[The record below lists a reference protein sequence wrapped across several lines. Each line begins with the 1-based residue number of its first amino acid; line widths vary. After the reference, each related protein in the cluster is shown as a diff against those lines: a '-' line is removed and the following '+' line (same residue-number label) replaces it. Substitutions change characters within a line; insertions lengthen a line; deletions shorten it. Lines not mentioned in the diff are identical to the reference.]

1 EHTMENER
9 PAWLPNDESLRAMFG
24 ETVAYPYYRLR
35 TTEYIARLLPRS
47 GACSIVDIG
56 AGDGYLGAILE
67 RFRPETSV
75 VGLETHIR
83 PLRRTDFK
91 LAKFDGL
98 AAPFADKSFDYALLC
113 NVLHHAG
120 DQGAL
125 LREALRLAR
134 RGVIIKDH
142 LADTRFQHFQLAVLD
157 VLGNRRFGAST
168 VGRYLSTDGW
178 ASLFHHAAARPVEQL
193 VGLSFRQ
200 GLLRA
205 VFRNRLEIMYVV
217 APAPAT

>member
-1 EHTMENER
+1 MEPQR
-9 PAWLPNDESLRAMFG
+9 PAWLPTDASLRAIFG

-35 TTEYIARLLPRS
+35 TTEYIARLLPAS
-47 GACSIVDIG
+47 GPCAIVDIG

-67 RFRPETSV
+67 QYRPETSV

-83 PLRRTDFK
+83 GLRRTDFK
-91 LAKFDGL
+91 LVKFDGL
-98 AAPFADKSFDYALLC
+98 ASPFADKSFDYALLC

-120 DQGAL
+120 DQAAL

-168 VGRYLSTDGW
+168 VGRYLSTDEW
-178 ASLFHHAAARPVEQL
+178 TALFRGAGARPLERL

-205 VFRNRLEIMYVV
+205 VFRNRLEVIHVV
-217 APAPAT
+217 APATAVA